1 MSLRNPVRQLLKQVR
16 SRVSGGARVEKRLRV
31 GFVGTGQHART
42 NLYPCLPLV
51 PVDLMA
57 VCARRQESAAAAA
70 RTFGAPSAYADYT
83 EMFRRES
90 LDAVFVCV
98 SAREHFKIA
107 SAALER
113 GLHVFVEKPATE
125 TVEEAQALREIER
138 RSGRHVM
145 VGLMKRHAPAYRKAR
160 EIVASRS
167 FGSLAMIDARFCVGA
182 FPGDEEFV
190 REVGIHHLD
199 LIRYFAGE
207 VATLQAERHQTT
219 AGALT
224 LAVLLR
230 FASGAV
236 GTMRLSSGQS
246 WRARNERVELLG
258 RGQSLVIENMISLR
272 HYRTVDAPAPGGPF
286 AGPGESFWEPNFT
299 VPTVPNQTTYLNG
312 FGFEI
317 EHFVQSLLA
326 GKKPQPALGDFIQD
340 LRLARAL
347 STGQTFRAEEA

>member
-1 MSLRNPVRQLLKQVR
+1 
-16 SRVSGGARVEKRLRV
+16 
-31 GFVGTGQHART
+31 
-42 NLYPCLPLV
+42 
-51 PVDLMA
+51 MA

-70 RTFGAPSAYADYT
+70 RSFGAPSAYADYM

-107 SAALER
+107 SAALEQ

-125 TVEEAQALREIER
+125 TLEEAQALRELER

-160 EIVASRS
+160 EIVASPS

-207 VATLQAERHQTT
+207 VAGLQAERHQTT

-224 LAVLLR
+224 LAVLLK
-230 FASGAV
+230 FTSGAV

-258 RGQSLVIENMISLR
+258 SGQSLVIENMVSLH

-299 VPTVPNQTTYLNG
+299 VPTAPNQTTYLNG

-326 GKKPQPALGDFIQD
+326 GKKPQPDLGDFIQD